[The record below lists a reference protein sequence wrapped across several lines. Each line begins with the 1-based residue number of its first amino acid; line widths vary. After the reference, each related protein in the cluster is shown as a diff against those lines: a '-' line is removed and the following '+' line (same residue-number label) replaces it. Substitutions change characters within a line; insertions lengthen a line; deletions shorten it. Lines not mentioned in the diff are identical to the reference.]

1 MDNSEQW
8 LYFKSTQIRICIRV
22 CACVFSSP
30 SDTHH
35 PEENWK
41 QASHPNIHL
50 GTRCMRWVIT
60 LCWNGAAR
68 EGAKVAPKA
77 HRLQSQTTSSRGTK
91 RSASWDKRRRRVCI
105 FMWRTG
111 GRQTLSLT
119 ERGRRAEA
127 VTAVTQQRD
136 ERGCVSVY
144 SDNQADTQVEF
155 NIP

>member
-1 MDNSEQW
+1 MDNSEQC

-60 LCWNGAAR
+60 LCWNGAAQ

-91 RSASWDKRRRRVCI
+91 RSASWDKRRRQVCI

-111 GRQTLSLT
+111 GRRTLSLT
-119 ERGRRAEA
+119 LTEREESRGCDRCNP
-127 VTAVTQQRD
+127 TQRD
-136 ERGCVSVY
+136 ESGECECARRQPGRYASG
-144 SDNQADTQVEF
+144 
-155 NIP
+155 I